1 MKHKDKNLLLIS
13 IIMNCHNGEK
23 YLEKSLKSILNQD
36 YKNWELIF
44 FDNAS
49 NDESKNIFKS
59 FDDKR
64 LKYFYNKKKIKLYH
78 ARNKA
83 IYKTKGDFISFL
95 DTDDIWKKNFLNN
108 HINIIQKYNS
118 EIIYSKYFIRN
129 EYNNKIFLKEKKQ
142 LISGQITQNL
152 LNNYNIGIIAVMIKK
167 NIFNKYNTN
176 DLYKCFI
183 QILINSKCLGGIII
197 IPLNFIC
204 SIRKADIELRENFIK
219 KYNISIINIFEEQ
232 VFDDTSYSIC
242 SFQFSAKDD
251 TIENISDCY
260 IYPSNKQI
268 SFVLNTYNNYT
279 IGGEIYNL

>member
-1 MKHKDKNLLLIS
+1 MKHKDKNSLLIS

-108 HINIIQKYNS
+108 HINIIQKFNS

-129 EYNNKIFLKEKKQ
+129 EHNNKIFLKEKKQ

-152 LNNYNIGIIAVMIKK
+152 LNNYNVGIIAVMIKK
-167 NIFNKYNTN
+167 NIFNKYKFNENLNLIGDFDFFIRISLKYKFTALNDVLSIYRHHKDNFTN
-176 DLYKCFI
+176 R
-183 QILINSKCLGGIII
+183 NSKIYYLELQQWYMNNLKLLKKFSLTKLKYYIFKIR
-197 IPLNFIC
+197 LKYYLK
-204 SIRKADIELRENFIK
+204 SIF
-219 KYNISIINIFEEQ
+219 
-232 VFDDTSYSIC
+232 
-242 SFQFSAKDD
+242 
-251 TIENISDCY
+251 
-260 IYPSNKQI
+260 
-268 SFVLNTYNNYT
+268 
-279 IGGEIYNL
+279 